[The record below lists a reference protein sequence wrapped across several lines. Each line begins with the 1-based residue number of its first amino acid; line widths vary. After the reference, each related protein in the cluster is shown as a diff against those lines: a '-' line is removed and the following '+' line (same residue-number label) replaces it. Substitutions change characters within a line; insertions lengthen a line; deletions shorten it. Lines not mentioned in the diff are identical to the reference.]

1 MSYFGIL
8 LAFVSS
14 WEAVKNQTYKEQTSR
29 AKKMLSTGSGEYTMI
44 SHLGLAA
51 NQLITSNVARAFFSR
66 TVRLWRR
73 LVETMRFP
81 MTSSMSRTSSMLLP
95 CREN

>member
-1 MSYFGIL
+1 MPYFGIL

-73 LVETMRFP
+73 AGGNDALPNDIFNVENIVNAASVP
-81 MTSSMSRTSSMLLP
+81 
-95 CREN
+95 